1 MTIFEITALQISG
14 ISETSKIGKI
24 ISKRSEIFKM
34 AQDILPVLLKRIA
47 PKFKAQIIET
57 KSQIG
62 SGALPLDQLDSFAL
76 SVESTDNSD
85 KALREIAHKFRQ
97 LPVPIIGRIA
107 GGRLLFD
114 LRTLE
119 LPSSFL
125 DPITELKSV

>member
-1 MTIFEITALQISG
+1 MRFLTRTPD
-14 ISETSKIGKI
+14 
-24 ISKRSEIFKM
+24 EIFKM
-34 AQDILPVLLKRIA
+34 AQDILPALSKRID

-76 SVESTDNSD
+76 SIESADNSD

-125 DPITELKSV
+125 EPITELKSV